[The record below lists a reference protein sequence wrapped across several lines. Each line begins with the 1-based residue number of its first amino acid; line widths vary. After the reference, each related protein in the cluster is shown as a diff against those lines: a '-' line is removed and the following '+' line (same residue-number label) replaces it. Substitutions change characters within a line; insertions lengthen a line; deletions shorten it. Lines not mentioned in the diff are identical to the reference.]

1 MTPKEKLLKMKTYQE
16 FDENRELF
24 KDLKPDKEIIE
35 HLSKITPKSPNP
47 QEELFK
53 TPPNQGG
60 TIGRMKNYTEE
71 ELYTTLSDG
80 RRVIGDRR

>member
-47 QEELFK
+47 QGEVYK
-53 TPPNQGG
+53 NPPGSG
-60 TIGRMKNYTEE
+60 KPLWE
-71 ELYTTLSDG
+71 
-80 RRVIGDRR
+80 

>member
-1 MTPKEKLLKMKTYQE
+1 MTPKEKLLQMKTYKE

-47 QEELFK
+47 QEELYK
-53 TPPNQGG
+53 TPSSQGG
-60 TIGRMKNYTEE
+60 TIGR
-71 ELYTTLSDG
+71 
-80 RRVIGDRR
+80 